1 MRPMSA
7 RRRPES
13 ADVISRKE
21 YLGHLY
27 AGSRFNRW
35 FGLLTAVAA
44 PPAGAT
50 ESQTPKPNEAQ
61 VSAANRCASEE

>member
-44 PPAGAT
+44 PPLARSEDETSEASDT
-50 ESQTPKPNEAQ
+50 ERPPNAKG
-61 VSAANRCASEE
+61 